1 MLVQLTSKLY
11 AYHKRLGQNR
21 AAYALIA
28 TDPELVPAVY
38 SGGHNP
44 PAWANKI
51 MRLGIT
57 GGHIE
62 LTPGSFAHVLFAAY
76 EGEFQDSTYCDPRA
90 NSVLSHLM
98 REGDLLNCVQSRYPQ
113 FSLIRG
119 IEASAPSLRSY
130 LEWRFM
136 N

>member
-21 AAYALIA
+21 AAYMLIA
-28 TDPELVPAVY
+28 TDPELIPAVY
-38 SGGHNP
+38 ACGYNP
-44 PAWANKI
+44 PAWANKV
-51 MRLGIT
+51 MQLGIT

-62 LTPGSFAHVLFAAY
+62 LTPGSFAHIMLAVY
-76 EGEFQDSTYCDPRA
+76 EGEFQDSVYSDPRA
-90 NSVLSHLM
+90 NNVLSHLM
-98 REGDLLNCVQSRYPQ
+98 CEGGLLNCIQQRQIQ

-119 IEASAPSLRSY
+119 IEASAQSLRSY